1 MVGGIEMAS
10 LLTLKNIKKSF
21 SGIKVLKGI
30 DLAVDSGEIVALLGE
45 NGAGKSTLMKI
56 IAGVFGP
63 TAGDIYLKGE
73 KVTILNPK
81 HSQELKIS
89 IIHQEFNLIT
99 DMSIAENIY
108 LGREKR
114 RFAGIIDWKTMRQ
127 ETTKVLEKVG
137 MSHLS
142 PNTLISECSVAQRQ
156 LIEIAKAL
164 SFDSEVLIMDEPT
177 ATLNAKETR
186 TLLNLM
192 ETLRHEGLG
201 IIFITHRL
209 NEVMQ
214 VADRIVVLRDG
225 NFIGSENIT
234 DVTEDKMV
242 SMMVGRD
249 ITDLFPDR
257 IEPTD
262 DVIMKVE
269 NLSVRNKLKDI
280 SFNVAKGEVLGVA
293 GLLGSG
299 KTALS
304 KSLFGLEK
312 IESGSVN
319 FHNKSISTPKQAID
333 AGIALVTDDR
343 KGEGLVLNLSVY
355 ENLLLPYYRKIG
367 KSGVLNKAKMDTIVD
382 KWVDALSIKV
392 HHPSVEVGTLS
403 GGNQQKV
410 VLGKW
415 LQMNPDLLILNEPTR
430 GIDIGAK
437 TEIYKIIKDLTEAG
451 ISIILI
457 SSEMPELL
465 GMAHRIIVLHEG
477 ELSGEL
483 TAEEATQEKIFNYA
497 TGGGTIGK

>member
-1 MVGGIEMAS
+1 MPEIQLHKIE
-10 LLTLKNIKKSF
+10 TVVN
-21 SGIKVLKGI
+21 
-30 DLAVDSGEIVALLGE
+30 
-45 NGAGKSTLMKI
+45 
-56 IAGVFGP
+56 
-63 TAGDIYLKGE
+63 
-73 KVTILNPK
+73 
-81 HSQELKIS
+81 
-89 IIHQEFNLIT
+89 
-99 DMSIAENIY
+99 
-108 LGREKR
+108 
-114 RFAGIIDWKTMRQ
+114 
-127 ETTKVLEKVG
+127 KVLEKVG

-142 PNTLISECSVAQRQ
+142 PHTLISECSVAQRQ

-177 ATLNAKETR
+177 ATLNAKETK

-214 VADRIVVLRDG
+214 VANRIVVLRDG
-225 NFIGSENIT
+225 NFIGAENIT

-319 FHNKSISTPKQAID
+319 FHNQSISTPKQAID

-415 LQMNPDLLILNEPTR
+415 LQMNPD
-430 GIDIGAK
+430 
-437 TEIYKIIKDLTEAG
+437 
-451 ISIILI
+451 
-457 SSEMPELL
+457 
-465 GMAHRIIVLHEG
+465 
-477 ELSGEL
+477 
-483 TAEEATQEKIFNYA
+483 
-497 TGGGTIGK
+497 

>member
-1 MVGGIEMAS
+1 MTS
-10 LLTLKNIKKSF
+10 LLALDNIQKSF

-30 DLAVDSGEIVALLGE
+30 NLSIDKGEIVALLGE

-56 IAGVFGP
+56 IAGVYSP
-63 TAGDIYLKGE
+63 TAGDIYLNGE

-99 DMSIAENIY
+99 DLSIAENIF
-108 LGREKR
+108 LGREKKKIS
-114 RFAGIIDWKTMRQ
+114 GVIDWKMMRE
-127 ETTKVLEKVG
+127 ETKKVLEKVG
-137 MSHLS
+137 ITHLS
-142 PNTLISECSVAQRQ
+142 PDTPISECSVAEQQ

-177 ATLNAKETR
+177 ATLNDKETQ

-192 ETLRHEGLG
+192 DTLRKSGLG

-209 NEVMQ
+209 DEVVQ

-225 NFIGSENIT
+225 EYIGSKNI
-234 DVTEDKMV
+234 EDASKDTMV

-249 ITDLFPDR
+249 IADMFPER
-257 IEPTD
+257 NEPSD
-262 DVIMKVE
+262 EVIMNVK
-269 NLSVRNKLKDI
+269 NLTVKNSLHDI
-280 SFNVAKGEVLGVA
+280 SFTVRKGEVLGVA

-299 KTALS
+299 KTELS
-304 KSLFGLEK
+304 KALFGLMK
-312 IESGSVN
+312 IQSGSVN
-319 FHNKSISTPKQAID
+319 FFGQKITTPKQAID
-333 AGIALVTDDR
+333 AGISLVTDDR
-343 KGEGLVLNLSVY
+343 KGEGLILDLSVY
-355 ENLLLPYYRKIG
+355 ENLLLPFYRRIAKA
-367 KSGVLNKAKMDTIVD
+367 GVLNKAKMDEAVK
-382 KWVDALSIKV
+382 KWVKALQVKV

-415 LQMNPDLLILNEPTR
+415 LQMNPKLLVLNEPTR

-437 TEIYKIIKDLTEAG
+437 TEIYKIIKDLTDEG
-451 ISIILI
+451 ISIVLI

-465 GMAHRIIVLHEG
+465 GMAHRTIVLHEG
-477 ELSGEL
+477 KLTGEL

-497 TGGGTIGK
+497 TGGETVGN

>member
-1 MVGGIEMAS
+1 MS
-10 LLTLKNIKKSF
+10 HLLALKNIKKSF
-21 SGIKVLKGI
+21 SGVKVLKGI
-30 DLAVDSGEIVALLGE
+30 DLEVDKGEIVALLGE

-56 IAGVFGP
+56 IAGVFSP
-63 TAGDIYLKGE
+63 TEGEIYLKGE

-99 DMSIAENIY
+99 DMTIAENIY
-108 LGREKR
+108 LGREKKK
-114 RFAGIIDWKTMRQ
+114 FAGIIDWKKMR
-127 ETTKVLEKVG
+127 EDTVAVLERVG
-137 MSHLS
+137 IKHLS
-142 PNTLISECSVAQRQ
+142 PNTLISECSVAERQ

-177 ATLNAKETR
+177 ATLNAKETD
-186 TLLNLM
+186 TLLGLM
-192 ETLRHEGLG
+192 TSLRNEGIG

-209 NEVMQ
+209 DEVMR
-214 VADRIVVLRDG
+214 VADRIAVLRDG
-225 NFIGSENIT
+225 NFIGSEKIV

-257 IEPTD
+257 IIPQEEILMTVD
-262 DVIMKVE
+262 
-269 NLSVRNKLKDI
+269 NLSVRDKLHNV
-280 SFNVAKGEVLGVA
+280 SFSVAKGEVLGVA

-299 KTALS
+299 KTTLS
-304 KSLFGLEK
+304 KALFGLEK
-312 IESGSVN
+312 LQTGSIT
-319 FHNKSISTPKQAID
+319 FLDQSIQTPKQAID
-333 AGIALVTDDR
+333 SGIALVTDDR

-355 ENLLLPYYRKIG
+355 ENLLLPFYRKIG
-367 KSGVLNKAKMDTIVD
+367 KTGVLNKSKMDTIVS
-382 KWVDALSIKV
+382 KWIDALNIKV

-415 LQMNPDLLILNEPTR
+415 LQMNPKLLILNEPTR

-437 TEIYKIIKDLTEAG
+437 TEIYKIIKDLTEEG

-465 GMAHRIIVLHEG
+465 GMAHRTIVLHEG
-477 ELSGEL
+477 GLSGEL

-497 TGGGTIGK
+497 TGGGAVAK

>member
-1 MVGGIEMAS
+1 MS
-10 LLTLKNIKKSF
+10 HLLALKNIKKSF
-21 SGIKVLKGI
+21 SGVKVLKGI
-30 DLAVDSGEIVALLGE
+30 DLEVDKGEIVALLGE

-56 IAGVFGP
+56 IAGVFSP
-63 TAGDIYLKGE
+63 TEGEIYLKGE

-99 DMSIAENIY
+99 DMTIAENIN
-108 LGREKR
+108 LGREKKK
-114 RFAGIIDWKTMRQ
+114 FAGIIDWKKMR
-127 ETTKVLEKVG
+127 EDTVAVLERVG
-137 MSHLS
+137 IKHLS
-142 PNTLISECSVAQRQ
+142 PNTLISECSVAERQ

-177 ATLNAKETR
+177 ATLNAKETD
-186 TLLNLM
+186 TLLGLM
-192 ETLRHEGLG
+192 TSLRNEGIG

-209 NEVMQ
+209 DEVMR
-214 VADRIVVLRDG
+214 VADRIAVLRDG
-225 NFIGSENIT
+225 NFIGSEKIV

-257 IEPTD
+257 IIPQEEILMTVD
-262 DVIMKVE
+262 
-269 NLSVRNKLKDI
+269 NLSVSDKLHNI
-280 SFNVAKGEVLGVA
+280 SFSVAKGEVLGVA

-299 KTALS
+299 KTTLS
-304 KSLFGLEK
+304 KALFGLEK
-312 IESGSVN
+312 RQTGSIT
-319 FHNKSISTPKQAID
+319 FLDQSIGTPKQAID
-333 AGIALVTDDR
+333 SGIALVTDDR

-355 ENLLLPYYRKIG
+355 ENLLLPFYRKIG
-367 KSGVLNKAKMDTIVD
+367 KTGVLNKSKMDTIVS
-382 KWVDALSIKV
+382 KWIDALKIKV

-415 LQMNPDLLILNEPTR
+415 LQTNPKLLILNEPTR

-437 TEIYKIIKDLTEAG
+437 TEIYKIIKDLTEEG

-465 GMAHRIIVLHEG
+465 GMAHRTIVLHEG

-497 TGGGTIGK
+497 TGGGAVAK

>member
-1 MVGGIEMAS
+1 MTS
-10 LLTLKNIKKSF
+10 LLALNNIQKSF

-30 DLAVDSGEIVALLGE
+30 NLSVDKGEIVALLGE

-56 IAGVFGP
+56 IAGVYSP
-63 TAGDIYLKGE
+63 TAGDIYLNGN

-99 DMSIAENIY
+99 DLSIAENIF
-108 LGREKR
+108 LGREKMKMN
-114 RFAGIIDWKTMRQ
+114 GIINWKQMRE
-127 ETTKVLEKVG
+127 ETKKVLSKVG
-137 MSHLS
+137 ITHLA
-142 PNTLISECSVAQRQ
+142 PETPIADCSVAEQQ

-177 ATLNAKETR
+177 ATLNDKETQ
-186 TLLNLM
+186 TLLQLM
-192 ETLRHEGLG
+192 DTLRESGLG

-209 NEVMQ
+209 DEVVQ

-225 NFIGSENIT
+225 EYIGTEKVEN
-234 DVTEDKMV
+234 VTKDKMV

-249 ITDLFPDR
+249 ITDLFPER
-257 IEPTD
+257 SKSSE
-262 DVIMKVE
+262 DVIMEVK
-269 NLSVRNKLKDI
+269 NLTVKNCLTDITFSVR
-280 SFNVAKGEVLGVA
+280 KGEVLGIA

-299 KTALS
+299 KTELS
-304 KSLFGLEK
+304 KALFGLMK
-312 IESGSVN
+312 IQSGSVN
-319 FHNKSISTPKQAID
+319 LFGQTITTPKQAID
-333 AGIALVTDDR
+333 AGISLVTDDR
-343 KGEGLVLNLSVY
+343 KGEGLILDLSVY
-355 ENLLLPYYRKIG
+355 ENLLLPFYRKIAKAG
-367 KSGVLNKAKMDTIVD
+367 ILNKGKMDAVVQ
-382 KWVDALSIKV
+382 KWVKALQVKV

-415 LQMNPDLLILNEPTR
+415 LQMNPKLLILNEPTR

-437 TEIYKIIKDLTEAG
+437 TEIYKIIKDLTDEG

-465 GMAHRIIVLHEG
+465 GMAHRTIVLHEG
-477 ELSGEL
+477 KLSGEL
-483 TAEEATQEKIFNYA
+483 QAEEATQEKIFKYA
-497 TGGGTIGK
+497 TGGEASG

>member
-1 MVGGIEMAS
+1 MAS

-114 RFAGIIDWKTMRQ
+114 RFAGIIDWKTMRK

-142 PNTLISECSVAQRQ
+142 PHTLISECSVAQRQ

-177 ATLNAKETR
+177 ATLNAKETK

-192 ETLRHEGLG
+192 ETLRNEGLG

-214 VADRIVVLRDG
+214 VANRIVVLRDG
-225 NFIGSENIT
+225 NFIGAENIT

-319 FHNKSISTPKQAID
+319 FHNQSISTPKQAID

-343 KGEGLVLNLSVY
+343 KGEGLILNLSVY

>member
-1 MVGGIEMAS
+1 MS
-10 LLTLKNIKKSF
+10 HLLALKNIKKSF
-21 SGIKVLKGI
+21 SGVKVLKGI
-30 DLAVDSGEIVALLGE
+30 DLDVDSGEIVALLGE

-56 IAGVFGP
+56 IAGVFSP
-63 TAGDIYLKGE
+63 TSGDIYLKGE

-81 HSQELKIS
+81 HSQELKVS

-99 DMSIAENIY
+99 DMTIAENIY
-108 LGREKR
+108 LGRERKK
-114 RFAGIIDWKTMRQ
+114 FAGIIDWKTMR
-127 ETTKVLEKVG
+127 EDTMAVLERVG
-137 MSHLS
+137 IKHLS
-142 PNTLISECSVAQRQ
+142 PNTLISDCSVAERQ

-177 ATLNAKETR
+177 ATLNARETK

-192 ETLRHEGLG
+192 KSLRNEGLG

-209 NEVMQ
+209 DEVMQ
-214 VADRIVVLRDG
+214 VADRIAVLRDG
-225 NFIGSENIT
+225 NFIGSEKIA

-257 IEPTD
+257 IEPQEDILMT
-262 DVIMKVE
+262 VE
-269 NLSVRNKLKDI
+269 NLSVRDKLHNV

-299 KTALS
+299 KTTLS
-304 KSLFGLEK
+304 KALFGLEK
-312 IESGSVN
+312 LDSGSVT
-319 FHNKSISTPKQAID
+319 FFDQTIHTPKQAID
-333 AGIALVTDDR
+333 SGIALVTDDR

-367 KSGVLNKAKMDTIVD
+367 KTGVLNKAKMDAIVD
-382 KWVDALSIKV
+382 KWVDALKIKV

-415 LQMNPDLLILNEPTR
+415 LQMNPKLLILNEPTR

-437 TEIYKIIKDLTEAG
+437 TEIYKIIKDLTEEG

-465 GMAHRIIVLHEG
+465 GMAHRTIVLHEG

-483 TAEEATQEKIFNYA
+483 TADEATQEKIFNYA
-497 TGGGTIGK
+497 TGGGPIAK

>member
-1 MVGGIEMAS
+1 MS
-10 LLTLKNIKKSF
+10 HLLALKNIKKSF
-21 SGIKVLKGI
+21 SGVKVLKGI
-30 DLAVDSGEIVALLGE
+30 DLEVDKGEIVALLGE

-56 IAGVFGP
+56 IAGVFSP
-63 TAGDIYLKGE
+63 TEGEIYLKGE

-99 DMSIAENIY
+99 DMTIAENIY
-108 LGREKR
+108 LGREKKK
-114 RFAGIIDWKTMRQ
+114 FAGIIDWKKMR
-127 ETTKVLEKVG
+127 EDTVAVLERVG
-137 MSHLS
+137 IKHLS
-142 PNTLISECSVAQRQ
+142 PNTLISECSVAERQ

-177 ATLNAKETR
+177 ATLNAKETD
-186 TLLNLM
+186 TLLGLM
-192 ETLRHEGLG
+192 TSLRNEGIG

-209 NEVMQ
+209 DEVMR
-214 VADRIVVLRDG
+214 VADRIAVLRDG
-225 NFIGSENIT
+225 NFIGSEKIV

-257 IEPTD
+257 IIPQEEILMTVD
-262 DVIMKVE
+262 
-269 NLSVRNKLKDI
+269 NLSVRDKLHNV
-280 SFNVAKGEVLGVA
+280 SFSVAKGEVLGVA

-299 KTALS
+299 KTTLS
-304 KSLFGLEK
+304 KALFGLEK
-312 IESGSVN
+312 LQTGSIT
-319 FHNKSISTPKQAID
+319 FLDQSIQTPKQAID
-333 AGIALVTDDR
+333 SGIALVTDDR

-355 ENLLLPYYRKIG
+355 ENLLLPFYRKIG
-367 KSGVLNKAKMDTIVD
+367 KTGVLNKSKMDTIVS
-382 KWVDALSIKV
+382 KWIDALNIKV

-415 LQMNPDLLILNEPTR
+415 LQMNPKLLILNEPTR

-437 TEIYKIIKDLTEAG
+437 TEIYKIIKDLTEEG

-465 GMAHRIIVLHEG
+465 GMDHRTIILHEG
-477 ELSGEL
+477 GLSGEL

-497 TGGGTIGK
+497 TGGGAVAK